1 MTIVLP
7 SGNMGEWRALFRIWK
22 LSAGIAASIFTFGM
36 PTAVRA
42 EWLRVTSSSDGSV
55 YFIDPERVKATGVR
69 RQVWLKGDHGR
80 NRTEKARS
88 SMTLF
93 SIDCSASTIKTL
105 ADSRYD
111 SFGKTISSQTF
122 PDYGFS
128 VGYNPITPETIAEAV
143 AKTVCPTGGDGA

>member
-1 MTIVLP
+1 
-7 SGNMGEWRALFRIWK
+7 
-22 LSAGIAASIFTFGM
+22 
-36 PTAVRA
+36 
-42 EWLRVTSSSDGSV
+42 
-55 YFIDPERVKATGVR
+55 
-69 RQVWLKGDHGR
+69 
-80 NRTEKARS
+80 
-88 SMTLF
+88 MTLF